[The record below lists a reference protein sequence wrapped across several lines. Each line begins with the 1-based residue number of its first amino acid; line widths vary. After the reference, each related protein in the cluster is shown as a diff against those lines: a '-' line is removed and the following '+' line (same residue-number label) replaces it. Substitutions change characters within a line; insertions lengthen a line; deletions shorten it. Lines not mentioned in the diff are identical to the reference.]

1 MLEVL
6 VGLYGEGGGAGDGEG
21 RFQPGSVGIG
31 LSGCD
36 EGLDGLEGR

>member
-6 VGLYGEGGGAGDGEG
+6 VGLNGKGGGAGGGEG
-21 RFQPGSVGIG
+21 RCQPGSVGKG